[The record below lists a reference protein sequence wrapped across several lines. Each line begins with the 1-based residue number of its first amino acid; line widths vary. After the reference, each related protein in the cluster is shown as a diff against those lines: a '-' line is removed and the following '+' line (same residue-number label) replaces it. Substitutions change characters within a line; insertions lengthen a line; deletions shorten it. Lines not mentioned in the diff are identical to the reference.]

1 MDNVG
6 KPLIGVLVA
15 TVLVFALWVI
25 ALKPSSSSSGKGA
38 NSNPGLG
45 QFQGD
50 INAAHQAVNISAA
63 DNARAGGGSD
73 GTPTTPGVSTK
84 AAPATTH
91 STTTKTVTK
100 TTTTTVAK
108 SSTARHPASR
118 PATSTA
124 AGSVSTPAGR
134 LATVARAMRTH
145 KVVAV
150 LFYNPAAADDQ
161 AVKQELAAVP
171 TAHGHVV
178 KLTIPL
184 TELASYTAI
193 TEQVPVNIS
202 PTLVVIAP
210 NGQAEEIAGFTDRVE
225 IQQRVADAL
234 ALK

>member
-25 ALKPSSSSSGKGA
+25 ALKPSSSSHGA
-38 NSNPGLG
+38 KSNPGLG

-73 GTPTTPGVSTK
+73 GTPTTPSVSTT
-84 AAPATTH
+84 AAPAQPTH

-108 SSTARHPASR
+108 SSTSGHPASR
-118 PATSTA
+118 PATATA
-124 AGSVSTPAGR
+124 AGSVSTPAAR
-134 LATVARAMRTH
+134 LATVVQAMRTH

-171 TAHGHVV
+171 TDHGHVV

-193 TEQVPVNIS
+193 TAQLPVNIS

-210 NGQAEEIAGFTDRVE
+210 NGQVEEIAGFTDRVE